1 MKTNVLTFALVLMS
15 LTANA
20 QQKAKTF
27 SITPK
32 AGVTASS
39 FSGNMPATI
48 SYVIIPEGHYNM
60 YYDGIYGSQP
70 VDEST
75 LIRAGAMGF
84 GDIKNKV
91 GFTIGAEGQYQFTSV
106 VGLSLGAFYT
116 QEGAAYNTK
125 GHYSDF
131 DGVKVSI
138 KDDLKIHLNCI
149 TVPVLA
155 NVYVWKGLAL
165 KAGLQPEFAI
175 GKKTKG
181 DVTIDFE
188 RQAFKA
194 VSSDADI
201 KSFSLSLPIGI
212 SYEYKHVVADLRY
225 SFGLTD
231 LHKNKDA
238 DIGGNSSAHNRVL
251 TFTLGYKFP

>member
-1 MKTNVLTFALVLMS
+1 MKTNILTLALVLMTV
-15 LTANA
+15 TANA

-39 FSGNMPATI
+39 FSGKMPATI
-48 SYVIIPEGHYNM
+48 SYVIIPEGHYV
-60 YYDGIYGSQP
+60 DGGIDELRP

-181 DVTIDFE
+181 DVTMEFE
-188 RQAFKA
+188 GQAFKA
-194 VSSDADI
+194 ESSDADI

-231 LHKNKDA
+231 LQKNKDEGI
-238 DIGGNSSAHNRVL
+238 DGYSSAHNRVL